1 MRLLFQLLAVGA
13 VALIGGNITA
23 QVKDNDV
30 LTLAGG
36 LVTAVLT
43 LLVYG
48 WVVRRTERRAPVEV
62 AVKGA
67 APGLFWGLLIGVGL
81 FGAVIA
87 NIAFLG
93 SYEVEG
99 KGSVM
104 GAVGVVGFMAGAAVT
119 EEVLFRGILFR
130 FIEGRFGTWLAL
142 LVTAVL
148 FGLWHLPTAGPW
160 GAVAV
165 ALEAGGMLAAA
176 YAVTRS
182 LWLPIGLHFGWNFAA
197 AGIFSTEVSGNGE
210 NEGLLR
216 GVTSGSK
223 LVTGG
228 EVGPEGG
235 LYAVVFGLLMTV
247 VLLWVAHRRGRL
259 QGPRNR
265 TARHAA
271 AATAAQ

>member
-30 LTLAGG
+30 LTLA
-36 LVTAVLT
+36 
-43 LLVYG
+43 
-48 WVVRRTERRAPVEV
+48 WRPRHRRAD
-62 AVKGA
+62 AAGLRLGGA
-67 APGLFWGLLIGVGL
+67 ADRAPRTGRGGREGCGPGLFWGLLIGVGL

-104 GAVGVVGFMAGAAVT
+104 GAVGVVGFMVSAAVT
-119 EEVLFRGILFR
+119 EEVLSAGSCSGSSRTLRDVARAAGHRRPVRPVAPPDHRPVGRGR
-130 FIEGRFGTWLAL
+130 RR
-142 LVTAVL
+142 
-148 FGLWHLPTAGPW
+148 PRS
-160 GAVAV
+160 
-165 ALEAGGMLAAA
+165 GGMLAAA